1 MTQRIKI
8 LVADIHPAFRE
19 GLSRLLAD
27 DPGLSVVAQAA
38 DGAEALSLAG
48 ESQPDVVIVDIFIT
62 LLDSV
67 ELTRELGRVCP
78 DTKVIVVGAHV
89 YESYV
94 IATIKA
100 GAVGYLLKT
109 APIEEIR
116 RAVYLVQRGGTVF
129 DLAALGTIVQ
139 NLRGGAGDE
148 AGHGGLHPRELQVL
162 TLVARGGG
170 NKEIAEQLNISIH
183 TVQSHLSR
191 IFSKLGVSSRTE
203 AVNVALR
210 RRFFT
215 VRDLTQGE

>member
-1 MTQRIKI
+1 MTDNAVNVNTIYVLTGDRFQD
-8 LVADIHPAFRE
+8 LLD
-19 GLSRLLAD
+19 LLA
-27 DPGLSVVAQAA
+27 GKGYAN
-38 DGAEALSLAG
+38 
-48 ESQPDVVIVDIFIT
+48 
-62 LLDSV
+62 
-67 ELTRELGRVCP
+67 LGP
-78 DTKVIVVGAHV
+78 
-89 YESYV
+89 
-94 IATIKA
+94 TIKA

-116 RAVYLVQRGGTVF
+116 RAVYLVYRGGTVF
-129 DLAALGTIVQ
+129 DRAALGTIVQ

-148 AGHGGLHPRELQVL
+148 VGHGGLHPRELQVL
-162 TLVARGGG
+162 TLVARGYG
-170 NKEIAEQLNISIH
+170 NKAIAEHLNISVH

>member
-38 DGAEALSLAG
+38 DGAQALALAR
-48 ESQPDVVIVDIFIT
+48 EFQPDVVIVDIFIT

-78 DTKVIVVGAHV
+78 DTKVIAVGAHV

-94 IATIKA
+94 IAMIKA

-116 RAVYLVQRGGTVF
+116 RTVYLVHRGGTVF

-139 NLRGGAGDE
+139 NLRGGTGDE
-148 AGHGGLHPRELQVL
+148 AGHGGMHPRELQVL
-162 TLVARGGG
+162 TLVARGCG
-170 NKEIAEQLNISIH
+170 NKEIAERLSISIH

-191 IFSKLGVSSRTE
+191 IFTKLGVSSRTE